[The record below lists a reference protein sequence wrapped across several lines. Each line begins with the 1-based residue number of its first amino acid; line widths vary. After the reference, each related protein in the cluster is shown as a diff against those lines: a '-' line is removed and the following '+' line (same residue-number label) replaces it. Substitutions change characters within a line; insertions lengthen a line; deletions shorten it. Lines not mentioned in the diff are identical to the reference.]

1 MWFLDFFVQLLITV
15 SLINHQFQRLLKPD
29 GFRAPKSWTD
39 PVQEHWPIISCNA
52 ELQICKLGLHPGISK
67 AVGSTTKSVT
77 AFRPVCIVILVGS
90 AHVSGQL
97 GHWWGDKDVVSA
109 ELTCCEWF
117 VCCDVC
123 CTWGCHSKKYD
134 FSNFMIGTIGNALL
148 QVLISCRIVLMN
160 LRILPGGPRADTNRS
175 RNPDNFSDV
184 VKEKVSTR
192 SFDILF
198 FVFV

>member
-97 GHWWGDKDVVSA
+97 GHWWGDKDIVSA

-117 VCCDVC
+117 VVMFVAHGGA
-123 CTWGCHSKKYD
+123 TAK
-134 FSNFMIGTIGNALL
+134 NTIFQTSWLERLGMP
-148 QVLISCRIVLMN
+148 CF
-160 LRILPGGPRADTNRS
+160 RS
-175 RNPDNFSDV
+175 WFLV
-184 VKEKVSTR
+184 V
-192 SFDILF
+192 
-198 FVFV
+198 